1 MKLDRRGVLKAL
13 TAIPVV
19 GALIAVL
26 SPFFRFLKPNDKP
39 WGIFTITPDLPQG
52 GAQVVGKVSQ
62 LAKPWDSFY
71 FTYVQRFVQYTPEGQ
86 EASNVPGVA
95 IRLPKKVR
103 FVNSEGYVGF
113 DGETDIVLFSR
124 ICPHLGCIYN
134 YVSDWHEVS
143 AGYGGFRPPGFEQHA
158 LMACPCHFS
167 IYDPE
172 YPDNPGNVI
181 SGPAHRGARYF
192 RFEIHGDDIVV
203 TGAEVGA
210 IAQCAP
216 GGAASPREA

>member
-62 LAKPWDSFY
+62 LAK
-71 FTYVQRFVQYTPEGQ
+71 Q
-86 EASNVPGVA
+86 
-95 IRLPKKVR
+95 VR

-181 SGPAHRGARYF
+181 SGPAPRGARYF